1 MFQLETPNIR
11 FKHLDICSN
20 GYWGSKVTKGHSRLS
35 GVTKCK
41 KENTCNTSYIFKL

>member
-20 GYWGSKVTKGHSRLS
+20 RYWGSKVTKGHSSLS